1 MNLHTPL
8 PYHSTNSIVV
18 VTAAAAAVVAVFNYV
33 NPSYARC
40 FISQPNVHSN
50 VMMPTEL
57 SATFLTCVKVQCGPQ
72 NAAAITRK
80 NTVDLPLATEIGN
93 FILLTSNQFLIDL
106 H

>member
-1 MNLHTPL
+1 MNFHTPL

-18 VTAAAAAVVAVFNYV
+18 VTAAAAVVAVFNYV
-33 NPSYARC
+33 NPSYARWL
-40 FISQPNVHSN
+40 ISQPNVHSN

-80 NTVDLPLATEIGN
+80 NTVDLPLATEMGN
-93 FILLTSNQFLIDL
+93 FIL
-106 H
+106 